1 MYVYKRLLGFLIPSL
16 VPLFCLDHSL
26 EPSASTR
33 KLLLNGI
40 MIKTLN
46 NVLDRSRHVYYGWW
60 LFFAACLI
68 MFSSGTAGVS
78 LTSLFVKPVTEE
90 FGWSRGLISGAISLG
105 TFMGGLVAPFIGRI
119 IDQKGA
125 RVILTVGC
133 LMQGISLIGL
143 SMTRNI
149 WSLYLCICLARV
161 NFSSLVIVGA
171 PTAVSN
177 WFVAKRAKLLSFLII
192 ADRVSMA
199 TLSPLAQW
207 MIITAGWRVAWSVL
221 GSICI
226 IIGVIPAF
234 VLIRR
239 APEDYGLLPDGVRKN
254 STMQDQDAYQSPS
267 GKTDELS
274 FTDALKTRALWILM
288 AVQFMVGMVAT
299 GLGIH
304 RIPYL
309 SDRGIDESSLSGILI
324 LIAIGMIL
332 GAYFWATLTTKL
344 RGNIVISMNLFGM
357 AFTVLFLM
365 NVNSAELAYI
375 YAFLDGLM
383 ISGSQTLMLVVMA
396 NYFGRGIL
404 GRIRGITTPVWN
416 AGFALGPLFAGLVYD
431 FNDSYTFAFITFIVL
446 AFVAGILASG
456 AQKPKVY

>member
-1 MYVYKRLLGFLIPSL
+1 M
-16 VPLFCLDHSL
+16 
-26 EPSASTR
+26 
-33 KLLLNGI
+33 
-40 MIKTLN
+40 
-46 NVLDRSRHVYYGWW
+46 
-60 LFFAACLI
+60 FA
-68 MFSSGTAGVS
+68 SGTAGVS
-78 LTSLFVKPVTEE
+78 ITSLFVKPVTEE

-105 TFMGGLVAPFIGRI
+105 TLMGGLVAPFIGRI

-125 RVILTVGC
+125 RVILTIGC

-177 WFVAKRAKLLSFLII
+177 WFVAKRAKLLSLLII

-226 IIGVIPAF
+226 IVGVIPAF

-239 APEDYGLLPDGVRKN
+239 TPEDYGLLPDGVRKN
-254 STMQDQDAYQSPS
+254 PTTQDQDASQFPHE
-267 GKTDELS
+267 KTGELS
-274 FTDALKTRALWILM
+274 FSDALKTRALWILM

-304 RIPYL
+304 RIPYSL
-309 SDRGIDESSLSGILI
+309 IEVLTNHHYQGFSSLL
-324 LIAIGMIL
+324 LL
-332 GAYFWATLTTKL
+332 G
-344 RGNIVISMNLFGM
+344 
-357 AFTVLFLM
+357 
-365 NVNSAELAYI
+365 
-375 YAFLDGLM
+375 
-383 ISGSQTLMLVVMA
+383 
-396 NYFGRGIL
+396 
-404 GRIRGITTPVWN
+404 
-416 AGFALGPLFAGLVYD
+416 
-431 FNDSYTFAFITFIVL
+431 
-446 AFVAGILASG
+446 
-456 AQKPKVY
+456 